1 MKHPQNYGDERQL
14 LQCVFCGGPTQT
26 VDHCPSRVLLDEPYP
41 EQLPTVPACLPCNN
55 SFSLDEEYLACL
67 VACVLAGS
75 TDPDNVTRPKIRRI
89 LNSSPALRARIDQQ
103 KNESANGIVFQ
114 PEMPRV
120 ESVVT
125 KLAKGHALFELNEP
139 CLGEPDLIQIVPVE
153 LMTQEERQN
162 FELPEAPA
170 GWPEA
175 GSRAMQRML
184 IMDEASL
191 VSPWVV
197 IQNGLYRYHAAAGA
211 AISVQIMIAEYLAC
225 KVSWD

>member
-1 MKHPQNYGDERQL
+1 M
-14 LQCVFCGGPTQT
+14 
-26 VDHCPSRVLLDEPYP
+26 
-41 EQLPTVPACLPCNN
+41 
-55 SFSLDEEYLACL
+55 
-67 VACVLAGS
+67 
-75 TDPDNVTRPKIRRI
+75 
-89 LNSSPALRARIDQQ
+89 NSSPALRARIDQQ